1 MPIDKTKLSK
11 EMMRKALQCET
22 ADELLALAK
31 ANGVDGPYVDCFT
44 DCLLDCVNRH
54 T

>member
-22 ADELLALAK
+22 ADELLALVPMLIASLT
-31 ANGVDGPYVDCFT
+31 A
-44 DCLLDCVNRH
+44 CLIA
-54 T
+54 